1 MTLQKKLLIY
11 SGRPANCSNKI
22 NIPKINFFFNANAK
36 QTRDYANVVN
46 WAKWKTNYHWNRLTA
61 SWFSG

>member
-22 NIPKINFFFNANAK
+22 NIPKINFFFSMRMQNKHENTQMLLIELNEK
-36 QTRDYANVVN
+36 QIITEID
-46 WAKWKTNYHWNRLTA
+46 
-61 SWFSG
+61 

>member
-22 NIPKINFFFNANAK
+22 NIPKIKFFFNANAK

-46 WAKWKTNYHWNRLTA
+46 
-61 SWFSG
+61 